1 MGKET
6 CKTLLSI
13 EDKLEQEM
21 TKAKQYYEDYL
32 ANTLSIDTP
41 DEELNE
47 FFQWGKISLL
57 KGFVKN
63 PILGEGL
70 IAGVGPSGK
79 STRPGFAWFFAG
91 DASINS
97 LALTQLGDWDDVKKT
112 LEFYL
117 SFQSEE
123 GRIPHEISQSQGLID
138 WFNKYKGFAF
148 LHADTTAWFLIA
160 CADYILQS
168 GDTNFFERHSEKILK
183 AISFY
188 DKFCDETGLV
198 LNYKTGLGALE
209 LSEFRKPKYEI
220 YTSGLY
226 LCALKM
232 FQKVFEKLG
241 LEERSRQ
248 LSEKI
253 ERVESSLEKLLWNGE
268 KESYA
273 FSMNTNGEL
282 FPYLTPWPCFPISL
296 GIMDESR
303 AKKTVSKLLDSS
315 VMTRWGARS
324 IEVCEHY
331 DPINYN
337 LGSVWYFIN
346 GFVSKAFYRTDF
358 EAQGFQIIKAAV
370 KAFHEESTTHL
381 SELFSGDIFA
391 PVTTAVPHQ
400 LFSVGPIVWAITS
413 GLLGLSF
420 DAFENVLHFK
430 PKLPVQWNRLI
441 VDGLKVGKALL
452 RIEFTRKGKQHVW
465 SFKNLSSN
473 PVKVFFEPKR
483 PILGEIEGN
492 GTFEF
497 TLEGEHSVGYTLR
510 GADFSFEY
518 PNLSFGSSDDRILT
532 YSETR
537 REDGLEL
544 RFSNAHDARIYLLCT
559 DDILVDAESHL
570 SVSKVDEFL
579 FVIETKSSKEVR
591 LDLRRLKR

>member
-188 DKFCDETGLV
+188 D
-198 LNYKTGLGALE
+198 
-209 LSEFRKPKYEI
+209 
-220 YTSGLY
+220 
-226 LCALKM
+226 
-232 FQKVFEKLG
+232 
-241 LEERSRQ
+241 
-248 LSEKI
+248 
-253 ERVESSLEKLLWNGE
+253 
-268 KESYA
+268 
-273 FSMNTNGEL
+273 
-282 FPYLTPWPCFPISL
+282 
-296 GIMDESR
+296 
-303 AKKTVSKLLDSS
+303 
-315 VMTRWGARS
+315 
-324 IEVCEHY
+324 
-331 DPINYN
+331 
-337 LGSVWYFIN
+337 
-346 GFVSKAFYRTDF
+346 
-358 EAQGFQIIKAAV
+358 
-370 KAFHEESTTHL
+370 
-381 SELFSGDIFA
+381 
-391 PVTTAVPHQ
+391 
-400 LFSVGPIVWAITS
+400 
-413 GLLGLSF
+413 
-420 DAFENVLHFK
+420 
-430 PKLPVQWNRLI
+430 
-441 VDGLKVGKALL
+441 
-452 RIEFTRKGKQHVW
+452 
-465 SFKNLSSN
+465 
-473 PVKVFFEPKR
+473 
-483 PILGEIEGN
+483 
-492 GTFEF
+492 
-497 TLEGEHSVGYTLR
+497 
-510 GADFSFEY
+510 
-518 PNLSFGSSDDRILT
+518 
-532 YSETR
+532 
-537 REDGLEL
+537 
-544 RFSNAHDARIYLLCT
+544 
-559 DDILVDAESHL
+559 
-570 SVSKVDEFL
+570 
-579 FVIETKSSKEVR
+579 
-591 LDLRRLKR
+591 